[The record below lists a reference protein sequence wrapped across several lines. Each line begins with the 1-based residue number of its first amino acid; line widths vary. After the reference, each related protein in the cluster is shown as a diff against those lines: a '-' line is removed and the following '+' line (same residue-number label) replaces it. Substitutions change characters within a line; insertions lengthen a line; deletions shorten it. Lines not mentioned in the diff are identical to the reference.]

1 MKPPGKDLSESIES
15 IERWSTLIS
24 HVLVSIMLACVAA
37 SIAQFGSRLSPG
49 WNGSFLPWVI
59 LVISFEAMH
68 SKRVSSRLALFGAE
82 WFTFRGVEIV
92 VLMIFLKALL
102 YLVNGPAQLAADLKL
117 WQKDFLMSFF
127 TPGYVGLI
135 LISLVF
141 WALSSRLSDI
151 LFAMEGDVVLLSR
164 DVPIGFNK
172 DRQQAREQLFDVIL
186 FLGAF
191 MVLLTSAVR
200 INLEAVWGSRPPIH
214 GSVFTLVLYFV
225 IALVLL
231 SQTQF
236 SILRAGWAWERISL
250 GRNLGKRWLVY
261 SLVFLL
267 FLAGI
272 ALLLPTRYS
281 LGLLSILNYLFG
293 LLVYGFFAL
302 WGLIMLGITAL
313 LRLFGLDAGEPDAE
327 RPPQPVIPPRLDV
340 PAPPGGPLPWLELLK
355 STLFWV
361 IFLGLILF
369 SLFQFVKQRQ
379 DLWTKLRIAP
389 GLAWLGA
396 AWDWFKRWLRGVNR
410 EVSAAVRSR
419 LQSIRRTAAGR
430 ALTEPW
436 RFINLRR
443 LSPRDRVL
451 FFYLALVRRS
461 KERGISRGE
470 SQTPYEYEKSLLSA
484 FPDADEELAG
494 ITGAF
499 VEARYSLHP
508 IEEHQASKVRGWW
521 QRLRRLLNQAAGQK
535 N

>member
-1 MKPPGKDLSESIES
+1 MNPFGKELSESVGS

-37 SIAQFGSRLSPG
+37 SIAQLGSRMSPG
-49 WNGSFLPWVI
+49 WDGRFLPWVI

-68 SKRVSSRLALFGAE
+68 SKRISNRLTLFSPE

-92 VLMIFLKALL
+92 VLLILLKALL
-102 YLVNGPAQLAADLKL
+102 YLVSGPAQLAADLKL
-117 WQKDFLMSFF
+117 WQEDFLVNFF
-127 TPGYVGLI
+127 TPGYVGLV
-135 LISLVF
+135 LISFLF
-141 WALSSRLSDI
+141 WALSGRLSDI
-151 LFAMEGDVVLLSR
+151 LFAMEGDLILLEE
-164 DVPIGFNK
+164 DIPVGFNQ
-172 DRQQAREQLFDVIL
+172 DRQAAREQLFDIIL

-200 INLEAVWGSRPPIH
+200 IDLEAVWGSRPPIH
-214 GSVFTLVLYFV
+214 GSVFTLIMYFV

-236 SILRAGWAWERISL
+236 SILRAGWTRERISL
-250 GRNLGKRWLVY
+250 SRNLGKRWLSS

-267 FLAGI
+267 LLAGVVF
-272 ALLLPTRYS
+272 LLPTRYS

-293 LLVYGFFAL
+293 LLLYGFFAI
-302 WGLIMLGITAL
+302 WGLIMLAATAI
-313 LRLFGLDAGEPDAE
+313 LRLFGAATGETGSEP
-327 RPPQPVIPPRLDV
+327 RPVLPPRPDV
-340 PAPPGGPLPWLELLK
+340 LASPSEPLPWLELMK

-361 IFLGLILF
+361 IFLGVILF
-369 SLFQFVKQRQ
+369 SLYQFLKQRQ
-379 DLWTKLRIAP
+379 DLWVKLRIAP
-389 GLAWLGA
+389 GLPWLA
-396 AWDWFKRWLRGVNR
+396 TVWSRFKRWLKGMNR
-410 EVSAAVRSR
+410 KVGAAVAGR
-419 LQSIRRTAAGR
+419 LQSIRRTAPGR
-430 ALTEPW
+430 ALVEPW

-443 LSPRDRVL
+443 LSPRERVL

-484 FPDADEELAG
+484 LPGSEEELAG

-508 IEEHQASKVRGWW
+508 VEEHQASKVRNWW
-521 QRLRRLLNQAAGQK
+521 QRLRRLLNHTAGQ
-535 N
+535 NN